1 MWCGHLAISLA
12 PANKN
17 SLKYI
22 ILTDI
27 LQFPLSIVFTR
38 FMNLFSGAIPDFSPK
53 AAGVEI

>member
-1 MWCGHLAISLA
+1 MHLAISLA

-53 AAGVEI
+53 AAGVEV